1 MVGLASALISG
12 ISELFSGIATYCA
25 HAHTFSRLSDRITS
39 KISENYINNSHN
51 SNYVSGGY
59 ISNSYVGDDYETLDL
74 QPAMKLLDRI
84 TGIEDFKTKL
94 WASENLGDNDTIEIK
109 NTRAN
114 ILSALHAKATLNDIN
129 NMISYLDGELRNNYY
144 IEEDAKNVTNAI
156 DILKV
161 KKNDIIDNTKK
172 FLVKNKQNLTNEIDK
187 DLNTFLQQENERYMN
202 LSGKKIV
209 VTSDYTA
216 KDIIIDKETD
226 ILLKKEVG
234 INNYK
239 ANLLKLS
246 DDNDTQEAKD
256 TRANIISIL
265 HTKKMLDDINDKMSN
280 LELKLDNQDYS
291 DREQESASYLL
302 NILKKK
308 KNDVINDLEDY
319 LIDKKIY
326 HTNDLEQDIEQFLR
340 KENERYTNLTSK
352 KMVIT
357 DKHTVKDVPLK
368 DQIND
373 LLDKE
378 DNIKNYKLNFL
389 MSDNTND
396 TYEIKNAKANIIS
409 ALHAKSMLNDINVK
423 IANLNFEL
431 ATKKYNRQNKNIIK
445 NSIKLLE
452 KKKKNIIKNTRKSLT
467 KKFRFS
473 NDKVVDDINKFLKK
487 ENDNYMKL
495 SGRKIILTDKYNAK
509 DVDLNEETT
518 KIKCLKKA
526 KEEIDK
532 MEDLSVAFR
541 VCYNN
546 MLLSKNK
553 KQQVQKDRKLLFFIS
568 EADVM
573 RDFEE
578 KSLRQTT
585 KILSNSI
592 KDFQI
597 KDEQGHIVTNIKS
610 IVDIDEKTK
619 SIKFK
624 DKEGNIRMISY
635 NDIYKNLVDKK
646 EKIIKNT
653 IKTVGN
659 EIQLAPNMLLIN
671 ISDKLGETL
680 DNKVIEAGFNFNI
693 KCDDFDKKIEKI
705 EKLNNKLQKTLSK
718 QKEKSLKANSLSEIN
733 TNTNKQIPILST
745 KQETK
750 EASVQTQ

>member
-1 MVGLASALISG
+1 M
-12 ISELFSGIATYCA
+12 
-25 HAHTFSRLSDRITS
+25 
-39 KISENYINNSHN
+39 
-51 SNYVSGGY
+51 
-59 ISNSYVGDDYETLDL
+59 
-74 QPAMKLLDRI
+74 
-84 TGIEDFKTKL
+84 
-94 WASENLGDNDTIEIK
+94 
-109 NTRAN
+109 
-114 ILSALHAKATLNDIN
+114 
-129 NMISYLDGELRNNYY
+129 
-144 IEEDAKNVTNAI
+144 
-156 DILKV
+156 
-161 KKNDIIDNTKK
+161 
-172 FLVKNKQNLTNEIDK
+172 
-187 DLNTFLQQENERYMN
+187 
-202 LSGKKIV
+202 
-209 VTSDYTA
+209 
-216 KDIIIDKETD
+216 
-226 ILLKKEVG
+226 
-234 INNYK
+234 
-239 ANLLKLS
+239 
-246 DDNDTQEAKD
+246 
-256 TRANIISIL
+256 
-265 HTKKMLDDINDKMSN
+265 
-280 LELKLDNQDYS
+280 
-291 DREQESASYLL
+291 
-302 NILKKK
+302 
-308 KNDVINDLEDY
+308 
-319 LIDKKIY
+319 
-326 HTNDLEQDIEQFLR
+326 
-340 KENERYTNLTSK
+340 
-352 KMVIT
+352 
-357 DKHTVKDVPLK
+357 
-368 DQIND
+368 
-373 LLDKE
+373 
-378 DNIKNYKLNFL
+378 
-389 MSDNTND
+389 
-396 TYEIKNAKANIIS
+396 
-409 ALHAKSMLNDINVK
+409 
-423 IANLNFEL
+423 
-431 ATKKYNRQNKNIIK
+431 
-445 NSIKLLE
+445 
-452 KKKKNIIKNTRKSLT
+452 
-467 KKFRFS
+467 
-473 NDKVVDDINKFLKK
+473 VDDINKFLKK